1 MSDHVQELNDR
12 SFQAAVSAGVVLV
25 DFWAPWC
32 GPCRMQAPILESV
45 AQQLGAVARVCKVN
59 VDEAPQTAT
68 SFGIQAIPT
77 LALLKDGKVVKV
89 MTGVQQAA
97 VLIKA
102 VADASGRA

>member
-1 MSDHVQELNDR
+1 
-12 SFQAAVSAGVVLV
+12 
-25 DFWAPWC
+25 
-32 GPCRMQAPILESV
+32 MQAPILESV
-45 AQQLGAVARVCKVN
+45 AQQLGAVVRICKVN

-89 MTGVQQAA
+89 MTGVQLAA

-102 VADASGRA
+102 VADASGQA